1 MKSSS
6 ISSAEVHR
14 PARVH
19 PRVDTVDTRWSGSMR
34 TRVEE
39 WGGEAW
45 GGSSA
50 ALADHKESVTIAVA
64 ASSGLSVLG
73 MFFRSEWKFVSCS
86 FF

>member
-1 MKSSS
+1 
-6 ISSAEVHR
+6 
-14 PARVH
+14 
-19 PRVDTVDTRWSGSMR
+19 MR
-34 TRVEE
+34 TRVEA

-64 ASSGLSVLG
+64 ARSGLSVLG
-73 MFFRSEWKFVSCS
+73 MENFAVGMEIRFIS